1 MKPLPEPFVAS
12 YPFII
17 LPSAAISVAFNTP
30 LDTSPVWTVAI
41 NSVKIWSSP
50 LTPALIKSFSIK
62 ALKPASRASLKAFEE
77 KVAPAWTPTFS
88 NVESLPTKLL
98 G

>member
-50 LTPALIKSFSIK
+50 LTPA
-62 ALKPASRASLKAFEE
+62 
-77 KVAPAWTPTFS
+77 
-88 NVESLPTKLL
+88 
-98 G
+98 